1 MNCPI
6 CKESKLLK
14 TLFNNVEVDR
24 CSKCSGLW
32 FEQEELAQAKNN
44 KDKNLSWVDVDLWK
58 ESTKFKISSGI
69 RVCPSC
75 RVPLY
80 EIRYGDSGVIVDVCN
95 ICHGVWLDK
104 AEFKKIIEWLKETS
118 DYEIMHNYAK
128 NAFKE
133 FTDIFTGPE
142 SLRDEILDFIIILN
156 LFGYKFAGEHSIL
169 SSALLY
175 LPR

>member
-1 MNCPI
+1 MYCPI

-14 TLFNNVEVDR
+14 TLVNDVEVDR

-32 FEQEELAQAKNN
+32 FEQDELAQAKNN

-58 ESTKFKISSGI
+58 EVTKFKISPGI
-69 RVCPSC
+69 RICPSC

-80 EIRYGDSGVIVDVCN
+80 EVRYGDSGVIVDVCN

-104 AEFKKIIEWLKETS
+104 AEFKKIIEWLRETS

-128 NAFKE
+128 SALKE

-156 LFGYKFAGEHSIL
+156 LFGYKLAGEHSIL

-175 LPR
+175 LPK